1 MYVYVN
7 YGRYVE
13 TEKNTIYVASDL
25 NSLMTPCFMR
35 SDTKRHTAFF
45 TWAVGDITSK
55 FINLHVKKFVR
66 YGVGV
71 KYFSAV
77 YKPNVVWLM
86 TFKCFITK

>member
-45 TWAVGDITSK
+45 T
-55 FINLHVKKFVR
+55 
-66 YGVGV
+66 
-71 KYFSAV
+71 
-77 YKPNVVWLM
+77 
-86 TFKCFITK
+86 